1 MIRVGVFQACDGAR
15 LGLAS
20 AAMKRTRFVL
30 GAALVSSLFWLV
42 GCGQGTYRI
51 PAVEPVVKPKPE
63 NDLLEDIE
71 GGDSKSSGAAES
83 NPAPSATPAEKPPEP
98 KPADA
103 KPEEPKPEAAKAAEP
118 PKADAAAAKAAPKPA
133 KGTEGKAGKA
143 SGGKPAGKK

>member
-1 MIRVGVFQACDGAR
+1 MTGARVLRACDGPR

-71 GGDSKSSGAAES
+71 SGDSKSSGSSES
-83 NPAPSATPAEKPPEP
+83 KPSTSPPPAEKAPEP
-98 KPADA
+98 KPAEA
-103 KPEEPKPEAAKAAEP
+103 KPEEPKPESSKPAEPAKPDPAAKAA
-118 PKADAAAAKAAPKPA
+118 ATKPA
-133 KGTEGKAGKA
+133 KGGDAKPSPAKAGKP
-143 SGGKPAGKK
+143 SGKK